1 MADKTAK
8 KTPFVILNTLNPGL
22 CHSDL
27 TRSATGATYY
37 MMKLLKV
44 LLAWTAEEGSRT
56 LVHATTV
63 GRESH
68 GVFINRCQLEKYT
81 PSRNK
86 HGQRTDSLS
95 QFS

>member
-27 TRSATGATYY
+27 TRSATGATHY
-37 MMKLLKV
+37 MMKLLKA

-63 GRESH
+63 GPESH
-68 GVFINRCQLEKYT
+68 GVFINRCKFEKYT
-81 PSRNK
+81 PSGNK